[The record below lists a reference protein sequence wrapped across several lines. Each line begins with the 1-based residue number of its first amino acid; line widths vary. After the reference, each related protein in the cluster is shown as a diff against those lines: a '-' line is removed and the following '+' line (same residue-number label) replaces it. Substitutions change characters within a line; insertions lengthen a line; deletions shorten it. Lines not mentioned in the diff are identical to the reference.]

1 MKYQDFGF
9 EQFNRERRKFAGRRI
24 GDERRA
30 VPDRRTE
37 ARRLTFQAVPQDLRT
52 GADRRR
58 GEDRRN
64 GERRAM
70 EDRRNAAW
78 RALSGE

>member
-1 MKYQDFGF
+1 MVYRESGF

-37 ARRLTFQAVPQDLRT
+37 ARRLTFQPVPRDLRT
-52 GADRRR
+52 GMDRRR
-58 GEDRRN
+58 GEDRRS